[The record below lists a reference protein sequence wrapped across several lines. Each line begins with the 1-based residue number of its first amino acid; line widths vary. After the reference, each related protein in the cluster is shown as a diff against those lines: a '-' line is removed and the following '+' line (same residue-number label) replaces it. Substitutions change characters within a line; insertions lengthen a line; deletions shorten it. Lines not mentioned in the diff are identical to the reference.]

1 MDDGTDGGPDQAW
14 RGERARLAQFLEEM
28 LRGLGRT
35 ERRRWGAVYVRG
47 LLSTN
52 ERKSAARMATQLP
65 DGEVQ
70 ALQQF
75 VGQSPWEWAPVREV
89 LAQRMAWEL
98 QPVAAWIVDDT
109 GFPKKGTHSVGVAR
123 QYSGALGKVGNCQ
136 VAVSLH
142 YATDDAAIPLD
153 FQLYLPEEWLTAER
167 RREAQIP
174 DNVTFKTK
182 GDIALDLVD
191 QALAWKIPRGVVA
204 ADAGYGNRAAFRLAL
219 AERGLPYAVGIDGST
234 GVWSTVLWPE
244 AVEAAPPATS
254 GKRPRGRPR
263 RTPKALP
270 APVSAHQLAQTLP
283 AESWRS
289 VTWREGTKG
298 PMTSRFAALR
308 VRPAHGYRHGE
319 QGEEPQWLLLEWL
332 PDQAEPSRHWL
343 STLPPSTDLA
353 SLVRMAKMRWWIEQG
368 YHQLKDELG
377 LDHYEGRR
385 WQGWHHHVTLTML
398 AFAFLALER
407 LRAKK
412 NFWVTLA
419 PADDPA

>member
-1 MDDGTDGGPDQAW
+1 M
-14 RGERARLAQFLEEM
+14 RLAQFLEEM

-89 LAQRMAWEL
+89 LAQRMAREL

-109 GFPKKGTHSVGVAR
+109 GFPKKGTHSVGVTR
-123 QYSGALGKVGNCQ
+123 QYSGTLGKVGNCQ

-191 QALAWKIPRGVVA
+191 QALAWKIPAGVVA

-234 GVWSTVLWPE
+234 AVWSTALWPE
-244 AVEAAPPATS
+244 AVEAAVPATS

-283 AESWRS
+283 PDSWRA

-298 PMTSRFAALR
+298 PMTSRFAAVR

-332 PDQAEPSRHWL
+332 TDQPEPSRHWL

-353 SLVRMAKMRWWIEQG
+353 SLVRIAKIRWWIEQG
-368 YHQLKDELG
+368 YQQLKDELG

-407 LRAKK
+407 LHAKK
-412 NFWVTLA
+412 NFSVTLA
-419 PADDPA
+419 PADDST